1 MNSSYLILLTA
12 FLLASVDHDMHAQS
26 SDPMADRM
34 LIYQRSIGG
43 WPKFLYDKDHKE
55 VKVDYAKEL
64 TSTEAAT
71 ISADSLAS
79 DATYD
84 NNATTREIRYLV
96 QAYKSTH
103 NKRYLNAA
111 ERGIRY
117 ILKGQYKTNGGWPQF
132 YPVRNG
138 YPSHITYNDD
148 ATANN
153 LDVLQDVVNKTNNL
167 DVVDPSLIAPS
178 QKAIEKG
185 IKCILETQVKVN
197 GKLTAWCAQHDTTTL
212 KPANARTFE
221 LAALNSSES
230 VGIVRFLMRQKNP
243 SPEIKLA
250 IISAMDWFVV
260 SKMEGYKFVNVT
272 GASYQNGKDR
282 VLVADPSSTSWARFY
297 EISTNQPF
305 VAGRDGIKK
314 KEVSE
319 IEYERRNGYAWY
331 GTWPQKLIEKDFP
344 MWKETNKIP

>member
-1 MNSSYLILLTA
+1 MKPWYLIFFTA
-12 FLLASVDHDMHAQS
+12 CLLASVGHDMSAQS

-55 VKVDYAKEL
+55 VKVDYTKEL

-84 NNATTREIRYLV
+84 NNSTTREIRYLM

-103 NKRYLNAA
+103 NKKYLNAA
-111 ERGIRY
+111 EHGIRY
-117 ILKGQYKTNGGWPQF
+117 ILNGQYKTNGGWPQF
-132 YPVRNG
+132 YPVRKG
-138 YPSHITYNDD
+138 YPSHITFNDD
-148 ATANN
+148 AMANN
-153 LDVLQDVVNKTNNL
+153 LDVLQDVVNKTNNMEA
-167 DVVDPSLIAPS
+167 VDPSLIAPS
-178 QKAIEKG
+178 QKAIERG
-185 IKCILETQVKVN
+185 IKCILQTQVKVN

-221 LAALNSSES
+221 LAALNSLES

-250 IISAMDWFVV
+250 IMSAIDWFETTKV
-260 SKMEGYKFVNVT
+260 EGYKYENVT

-282 VLVADPSSTSWARFY
+282 VLIAEASSTVWARFY

-305 VAGRDGIKK
+305 FAGRDGIKK
-314 KEVSE
+314 KDVTE

-331 GTWPQKLIEKDFP
+331 GTWPQKLIDKEFP
-344 MWKETNKIP
+344 MWKEVNKIP